1 MRGGILHK
9 STAKVDKNVYTG
21 VALGAMI
28 VAGLTIA
35 APAMAQDSAQTAAK
49 PAEDSATLAGGEILV
64 TARRKSENILTTPI
78 SIKAI
83 TAEDLAAKGSATI
96 QDIAQSTPG
105 LNVQQSSV
113 GGARADRSA
122 VAIQLR
128 GFTPPNSQAQTT
140 SIFIDGAPV
149 STATALQALT
159 NPERI
164 EVIKGPQSALFGRQ
178 TFAGAINV
186 VTKAPSEDLSGSVA
200 VSGGTRNNYD
210 VQVEVSAPI
219 VKDIL
224 SFRVSGRA
232 FGKNGSY
239 KNAGVPGQTLGDQ
252 STKTG
257 SLAVHFTPTEQLTV
271 KLFGLYTKLDDGPA
285 ATGLISAYSTRAPY
299 GAGLVVSQSN
309 CNITSSAGVA
319 NPFFCG
325 TVPGI
330 TALTPSSNVTSPA
343 IVNFLKRT
351 TGRVVSP
358 SKGVDGY
365 GLVNRYYHLHAN
377 VDYALGDSGVT
388 LSSLT
393 AYNKELKSELA
404 DLDNFESS
412 SVTTLVAGRTSYP
425 DGYYNFDFLIENR
438 AKDFSQ
444 ELRTSFENGGP
455 LHASFG
461 GSYLKA
467 RSQGDQGSAYL
478 SQMTAAGA
486 VQNKTYGLFGS
497 VGYDFNEQF
506 TLSADGRY
514 QIDKLYAFA
523 GPAGT
528 TFLGAVVP
536 ANALVTSAKFKN
548 FLPRV
553 IGQFNLT
560 PRNMFY
566 ASFSKG
572 VNPGAFNTTSP
583 SSPEPS
589 VRAQFF
595 ANGYGVAVKPEKI
608 TNYEFGGKGRL
619 GAIRYDAAAFY
630 AIWENQIQTQSTI
643 LVKTAADSGPAPVGS
658 ALQVTASV
666 NTGKVRIWGLE
677 ANTSVDLMQG
687 LTFDLGAAYI
697 KTFILTA
704 TNSAVAN
711 FYNIPA
717 GGFRGNENPFISKYS
732 ATAALAYET
741 PISNDAS
748 AYGRADF
755 SYKSGG
761 YTDISNFSKTRDT
774 TQVNVR
780 IGLKNETLSIEGYV
794 TNLFNNL
801 VFYNA
806 NSGSLLLPGV
816 ASGQYGALVA
826 QLRDKRTFGAR
837 GTFKF

>member
-1 MRGGILHK
+1 
-9 STAKVDKNVYTG
+9 VYTQASFG
-21 VALGAMI
+21 ALI
-28 VAGLTIA
+28 VASLSIG
-35 APAMAQDSAQTAAK
+35 APAFAQSSTDAPNSAQEASTT
-49 PAEDSATLAGGEILV
+49 SGGDILV
-64 TARRKSENILTTPI
+64 TARRKSENILKTPI
-78 SIKAI
+78 AIKAL
-83 TAEDLAAKGSATI
+83 TAEDLAARGSATI

-122 VAIQLR
+122 VSIQLR
-128 GFTPPNSQAQTT
+128 GFTPPSSAAQTT
-140 SIFIDGAPV
+140 SVFIDGAPV

-159 NPERI
+159 NPERV

-186 VTKAPSEDLSGSVA
+186 VTKQPSEDLSGSVS

-210 VQVEVSAPI
+210 AQLEVSAPI
-219 VKDIL
+219 VKDVL
-224 SFRVSGRA
+224 SFRASVRA
-232 FGKNGSY
+232 FGKDGSY
-239 KNAGVPGQTLGDQ
+239 ENRGVPGQTLGDQ

-257 SLAVHFTPTEQLTV
+257 SLAIRFTPTERLTV

-285 ATGLISAYSTRAPY
+285 ATGLISAYNTRTGFGT
-299 GAGLVVSQSN
+299 GAVVSQSN
-309 CNITSSAGVA
+309 CNITSSTGVV

-325 TVPGI
+325 TVPGLSA
-330 TALTPSSNVTSPA
+330 TTPSANVTSPS
-343 IVNFLKRT
+343 IVTFLKRT
-351 TGRVVSP
+351 AGRVLSP
-358 SKGVDGY
+358 SDGVHGY
-365 GLVNRYYHLHAN
+365 GLVNRYYHAHAN
-377 VDYALGDSGVT
+377 IDYALGDSGVT

-393 AYNKELKSELA
+393 SYNKELKSELA

-412 SVTTLVAGRTSYP
+412 SVTALVAGRTSYP

-438 AKDFSQ
+438 ARDFSQ

-461 GSYLKA
+461 GSYLVA

-478 SQMTAAGA
+478 NQLTAAGA
-486 VQNKTYGLFGS
+486 TQNRTYGVFGS
-497 VGYDFNEQF
+497 VGYDFNSQF
-506 TLSADGRY
+506 TLSADARY

-548 FLPRV
+548 FLPRF

-560 PRNMFY
+560 SHNMFY

-583 SSPEPS
+583 SSPEPQ

-595 ANGYGVAVKPEKI
+595 ANGYDVAVKPEKI
-608 TNYEFGGKGRL
+608 TNYEIGAKGRL
-619 GAIRYDAAAFY
+619 GPVRYDAAAFY
-630 AIWENQIQTQSTI
+630 AIWSNQIQTQSTI
-643 LVKTAADSGPAPVGS
+643 LVKNGTDSGPAPAGS
-658 ALQVTASV
+658 VLQVTASV
-666 NTGKVRIWGLE
+666 NTGKVRIYGLE
-677 ANTSVDLMQG
+677 ANTSVDLARG
-687 LTFDLGAAYI
+687 LTFELSGAYI
-697 KTFILTA
+697 KTYILSA
-704 TNSAVAN
+704 TNAAVSG

-717 GGFRGNENPFISKYS
+717 SGFRGKENPFISKHS
-732 ATAALAYET
+732 GTASLAYET
-741 PISNDAS
+741 PISDTAK
-748 AYGRADF
+748 AFGRVDF

-761 YTDISNFSKTRDT
+761 YTDVSNFSKTRDT
-774 TQVNVR
+774 TQVNLRAGV
-780 IGLKNETLSIEGYV
+780 KNGTLSIEGYV

-801 VFYNA
+801 AFYNA

-816 ASGQYGALVA
+816 TTGQYGALLA
-826 QLRDKRTFGAR
+826 QLRDKRTIGAR
-837 GTFKF
+837 ATFKF

>member
-1 MRGGILHK
+1 MREQYRDNTPQG
-9 STAKVDKNVYTG
+9 VRRNVYMG
-21 VALGAMI
+21 VALGAL
-28 VAGLTIA
+28 AIA
-35 APAMAQDSAQTAAK
+35 SLASTAPASAQSADRTVAQDGA
-49 PAEDSATLAGGEILV
+49 PRPDGEILV
-64 TARRKSENILTTPI
+64 TARRKSEDILKTPI
-78 SIKAI
+78 SITAL
-83 TAEDLAAKGSATI
+83 TAEDLDARGSATI

-122 VAIQLR
+122 VSIQLR
-128 GFTPPNSQAQTT
+128 GFTPPSSAAQTT

-159 NPERI
+159 NPERVEI
-164 EVIKGPQSALFGRQ
+164 IKGPQSALFGRQ

-186 VTKAPSEDLSGSVA
+186 VTKQPSEDLSGSIS

-210 VQVEVSAPI
+210 AQMEVSAPL
-219 VKDIL
+219 VKDVL
-224 SFRVSGRA
+224 SFRASVRA
-232 FGKNGSY
+232 FGKDGSY
-239 KNAGVPGQTLGDQ
+239 ENRGVPGETLGDQ
-252 STKTG
+252 STKTA
-257 SLAVHFTPTEQLTV
+257 SLAVRFTPTEQLTV

-285 ATGLISAYSTRAPY
+285 ATGLISAYSSRP
-299 GAGLVVSQSN
+299 GFGGGSVVSQSN
-309 CNITSSAGVA
+309 CNITSSTGAV

-325 TVPGI
+325 TVPGLS
-330 TALTPSSNVTSPA
+330 AMTPSSNVTSPA
-343 IVNFLKRT
+343 IVNFLKRSA
-351 TGRVVSP
+351 GRVISP
-358 SKGVDGY
+358 SDGVHGY

-377 VDYALGDSGVT
+377 VDYAVGDTGLT
-388 LSSLT
+388 ISSLT
-393 AYNKELKSELA
+393 SYNKELKSELA

-412 SVTTLVAGRTSYP
+412 GVTALVAGRTSYP

-438 AKDFSQ
+438 ARDFSQ

-461 GSYLKA
+461 GSYLNA

-478 SQMTAAGA
+478 NQLTTAGA
-486 VQNKTYGLFGS
+486 TQNRTLGVFGS
-497 VGYDFNEQF
+497 AGYDISEKF
-506 TLSADGRY
+506 TISADARY
-514 QIDKLYAFA
+514 QVDKLYAFA

-536 ANALVTSAKFKN
+536 ANTLVTSAKFKN

-566 ASFSKG
+566 ASYSKG

-595 ANGYGVAVKPEKI
+595 ANGYETAVKPEKI

-619 GAIRYDAAAFY
+619 GKIRYDAAAFY
-630 AIWENQIQTQSTI
+630 AIWSNQIQTQSTI

-658 ALQVTASV
+658 VLQVTASV
-666 NTGKVRIWGLE
+666 NTGKVRVWGLE
-677 ANTSVDLMQG
+677 ANTSVDLARG
-687 LTFDLGAAYI
+687 LTFELSGAYI
-697 KTFILTA
+697 KTYILSA
-704 TNSAVAN
+704 TNAAVSG
-711 FYNIPA
+711 FYNISV
-717 GGFRGNENPFISKYS
+717 GGFRGKENPYISKYS
-732 ATAALAYET
+732 GTASLAYET
-741 PISNDAS
+741 PISSEAS
-748 AYGRADF
+748 AYGRVDF

-761 YTDISNFSKTRDT
+761 YTDISNYSKTRDT
-774 TQVNVR
+774 NQVNLR
-780 IGLKNETLSIEGYV
+780 IGLKKNALSVEGYV

-801 VFYNA
+801 AFYNA

-816 ASGQYGALVA
+816 TSGQYGALLA
-826 QLRDKRTFGAR
+826 QLRDKRTIGAR
-837 GTFKF
+837 ATFKF